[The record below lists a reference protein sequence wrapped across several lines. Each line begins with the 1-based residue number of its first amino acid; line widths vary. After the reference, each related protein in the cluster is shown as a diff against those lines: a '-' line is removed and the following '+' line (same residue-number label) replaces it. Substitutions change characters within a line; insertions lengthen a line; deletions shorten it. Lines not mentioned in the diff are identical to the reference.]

1 MKRLLLTAII
11 LSGFS
16 AHAGTLYSKPAETK
30 WNVTADGASV
40 GVVTLLSNG
49 SSVRAEWKTSPSSPA
64 VTYLG
69 SGGKVWLKAAG
80 GDVELSATSGS
91 GADRLI
97 VPALLL
103 PSTISP
109 KTKVTS
115 AGGKVS
121 AYSYTV
127 KSPVKATYKHDAS
140 GVSEV
145 VVVAAGKTYKL
156 TRSAFAAKAHDAS
169 LFTLRPKKTA
179 SSRMASLAGDLL
191 GPSDASVSATAGG
204 RGVERGAEFADG
216 GDYAALALLE
226 ARDRQ
231 WSANLDAAL
240 EEFQRTGS
248 VGSARGDQ

>member
-1 MKRLLLTAII
+1 MKRLLLAAIT
-11 LSGFS
+11 LSGI
-16 AHAGTLYSKPAETK
+16 AGHAGTLLSKPAETK
-30 WNVTADGASV
+30 WNVTANGAAV

-49 SSVRAEWKTSPSSPA
+49 SNVRAEWKTSSSSPA

-80 GDVELSATSGS
+80 GDIELSATSGA
-91 GADRLI
+91 GVDRLV

-103 PSTISP
+103 PATVSP
-109 KTKVTS
+109 KDKVTS
-115 AGGKVS
+115 SGGKVS

-127 KSPVKATYKHDAS
+127 KSPVKATYEHDGS

-145 VVVAAGKTYKL
+145 VVVAAGKTYKV
-156 TRSAFAAKAHDAS
+156 TRSAFTAKTHDAS
-169 LFTLRPKKTA
+169 LFALRPKKTA

-240 EEFQRTGS
+240 DEFQRAGS
-248 VGSARGDQ
+248 VGPARGDR